1 MELLPEGQRNTAT
14 EVTWEDQ
21 QRINKFSTII
31 AKKDEQSAILEKLK
45 TDKEYLDDLSLEIEL
60 LDEDEKIQYKIGDAF
75 MLLKVEKAVE
85 KIEQDNEKLSTRI
98 NEVCD
103 LIDSYDDQLGELK
116 KYLYAKFGN
125 NINLER

>member
-14 EVTWEDQ
+14 EVTWADQ
-21 QRINKFSTII
+21 QKINKFSTII
-31 AKKDEQSAILEKLK
+31 TKKDEQSLILEKLK
-45 TDKEYLDDLSLEIEL
+45 IEKEYLDDLALEIEL

-75 MLLKVEKAVE
+75 MFLKVEKAIE

-98 NEVCD
+98 NDVCN
-103 LIDSYDDQLGELK
+103 LIDTYEEQVSELK